1 MCGKVYLRC
10 KGKTLHCWALST
22 NQTNKPRSSRGLVIF
37 DTLWQ
42 FFVIVFGWIGR
53 IEKIL
58 SNNERQIINFKA
70 NFVDETVISGI
81 SGHE

>member
-1 MCGKVYLRC
+1 MNTQKDV
-10 KGKTLHCWALST
+10 ALWSNCRYFDT
-22 NQTNKPRSSRGLVIF
+22 SHQTNKPRSSRGLVIF

>member
-1 MCGKVYLRC
+1 MKNLKNGPQKLLII
-10 KGKTLHCWALST
+10 GP

>member
-1 MCGKVYLRC
+1 MFLRNPNFAYITSSEIPC
-10 KGKTLHCWALST
+10 S
-22 NQTNKPRSSRGLVIF
+22 QTNKPRSSRGLVIF